1 MQETW
6 VGSLGGEDPRRREW
20 QPTPVFLPRKSHGQ
34 RSLVGY
40 SPWGH
45 KESNTTQQPSYVLPD
60 LPGYNFFLFRLFIIF
75 VQFWNSTCSKK
86 KKNSEYSKV
95 LRRKKK
101 SQEIPSSRI
110 NSARPMRQCHIFLFR
125 TLQRN
130 IDLTISPPPHSS
142 KVHTMIP

>member
-1 MQETW
+1 MDRGAWWATVHGVTKSQTQLSNHHMYFLTFLDIIFF
-6 VGSLGGEDPRRREW
+6 SLD
-20 QPTPVFLPRKSHGQ
+20 F
-34 RSLVGY
+34 SL
-40 SPWGH
+40 
-45 KESNTTQQPSYVLPD
+45 
-60 LPGYNFFLFRLFIIF
+60 FLFSFETAHA
-75 VQFWNSTCSKK
+75 QKK

-130 IDLTISPPPHSS
+130 IDLTVSPPPHSS